1 MITSHCHHSRLAA
14 YLEELFRLCAPRSPS
29 GPLLEDF
36 ANGVPQA
43 PPSYKNLTESRL
55 VRLTDMLGKHRL
67 TWRDIQVLGVYFYGV
82 GKVKYDICPT
92 GEVVDQDVYGVDHRK
107 AAKLLGIKGKNPSR
121 DARRAFLRALKRFY
135 AQ

>member
-1 MITSHCHHSRLAA
+1 MKTSACHHSRLSA
-14 YLEELFRLCAPRSPS
+14 YLEELFSLCAPRSPS
-29 GPLLEDF
+29 GALLEDF

-43 PPSYKNLTESRL
+43 PPSYKNHAEGRL
-55 VRLTDMLGKHRL
+55 VRLTDMLGRTRL
-67 TWRDIQVLGVYFYGV
+67 TWPDIQVLAVYFYGV
-82 GKVKYDICPT
+82 GRVDFDICPT
-92 GEVVDQDVYGVDHRK
+92 GEVVGQDVLGVDHRK